1 MATDARGPYH
11 TTASRVSGRERA
23 SSNTRAR
30 ALALH
35 AHTHTHTNTRT
46 RTRSNKQKINT
57 VSQCPV
63 NVVLFGTC
71 RLQRNDNVLLI
82 IFFTPIEAGIK

>member
-30 ALALH
+30 ARI
-35 AHTHTHTNTRT
+35 AHTHTH
-46 RTRSNKQKINT
+46 TRSNKQKINT

-71 RLQRNDNVLLI
+71 TAKLQRAVDN
-82 IFFTPIEAGIK
+82 FYTNRGRY